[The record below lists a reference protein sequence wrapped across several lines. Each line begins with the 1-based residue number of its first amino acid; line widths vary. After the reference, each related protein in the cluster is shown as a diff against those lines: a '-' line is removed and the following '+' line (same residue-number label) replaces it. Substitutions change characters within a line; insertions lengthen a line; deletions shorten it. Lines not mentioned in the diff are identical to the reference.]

1 MLVDEGGALR
11 TSLAL
16 DHEAGLTHQ
25 YELGSMI
32 IDPVDSTI
40 LAVPDVSE
48 KGYLDVAKFPSSPVD
63 MQAFLTY

>member
-1 MLVDEGGALR
+1 MLVDEGGALS

-16 DHEAGLTHQ
+16 DHEACLTHR
-25 YELGSMI
+25 YEVGSMI

-48 KGYLDVAKFPSSPVD
+48 KGYLDVGNISLNSRLIRRLF
-63 MQAFLTY
+63 

>member
-11 TSLAL
+11 ISLAL
-16 DHEAGLTHQ
+16 DHEAGLTHRC
-25 YELGSMI
+25 ELGSMI

-48 KGYLDVAKFPSSPVD
+48 KGYLDVGNTSLISRLIRRLF
-63 MQAFLTY
+63 